1 MAKPTG
7 FLEYQR
13 VDNFSIKPQK
23 RILNFDEFHQ
33 SLNPSLRKQQGAR
46 CMNCGVPFCQS
57 AISIKGTV
65 SGCPLHNLIPEWNDE
80 IYRGNEKQALARLLK
95 TNCFPEFTGRV
106 CPALCEKAC
115 VCGLND
121 DPVTIKDNELYV
133 IETAFKNSL
142 IKANLP
148 SFRTGKKVAVIGS
161 GPAGLTVA
169 YQLNQKG
176 HEVTV
181 YEKEDRLGGLLMYG
195 IPNMKLD
202 KKIIE
207 RRIQLMKEEGIIFI
221 TNKNVGVDLTKEEL
235 LLNYDAIVLCCG
247 AKQARDLKVPGRNS
261 KGIYLAVD
269 FLASTTKA
277 LLDNTYEKGNYIS
290 AKDKHVVV
298 VGGGDTGND
307 CVATAI
313 RHGCISVTQLEMMP
327 QLPSTRTKEEPW
339 PQWPHVNKIDYGQE
353 ESMEIFHHDPRLYK
367 TTVKECIDE
376 KGQLKAVKIVNI
388 EINNGK
394 IIEVEG
400 SQKII
405 KADLLL
411 IAAGFTGIDLELKNT
426 FNLQTTAKNTIAT
439 KQFSYQTT
447 DDKIFVA
454 GDSRRGQSLVV
465 WAIMEGNE
473 CANEVNEYLMKDFDF
488 LPH

>member
-13 VDNFSIKPQK
+13 VDNYSIKPQQ

-133 IETAFKNSL
+133 IETAFKNGL

-207 RRIQLMKEEGIIFI
+207 RRIQLMKEEGITFI

-235 LLNYDAIVLCCG
+235 LLDYDAIVLCCG

-327 QLPSTRTKEEPW
+327 KLPSTRTKEEPW
-339 PQWPHVNKIDYGQE
+339 PQWPHINKIDYGQE
-353 ESMEIFHHDPRLYK
+353 ESIEIFHQDPRLYK

-388 EINNGK
+388 EIDNGK

-426 FNLQTTAKNTIAT
+426 FNLQTTVKNTIAT

-473 CANEVNEYLMKDFDF
+473 CANEVNEYLMKDFD
-488 LPH
+488 

>member
-13 VDNFSIKPQK
+13 VDNYSIKPQQ

-133 IETAFKNSL
+133 IETAFKNGL

-207 RRIQLMKEEGIIFI
+207 RRIQLMKEEGITFI
-221 TNKNVGVDLTKEEL
+221 TNKNVGVDFTKEEL
-235 LLNYDAIVLCCG
+235 LLDYDAIVLCCG

-339 PQWPHVNKIDYGQE
+339 PQWPHINKIDYGQE

-388 EINNGK
+388 EIDNGK

-426 FNLQTTAKNTIAT
+426 FNLQTTVKNTIAT
-439 KQFSYQTT
+439 KQFSYQTN

-473 CANEVNEYLMKDFDF
+473 CANEVNEYLMKDFD
-488 LPH
+488 

>member
-13 VDNFSIKPQK
+13 VDNYSIKPQQ

-121 DPVTIKDNELYV
+121 APVTIKDNELYV
-133 IETAFKNSL
+133 IETAFKNGL

-207 RRIQLMKEEGIIFI
+207 RRIQLMKEEGITFI

-235 LLNYDAIVLCCG
+235 LLDYDAIVLCCG

-339 PQWPHVNKIDYGQE
+339 PQWPHINKIDYGQE

-388 EINNGK
+388 EIDNGK

-426 FNLQTTAKNTIAT
+426 FNLQTTVKNTIAT
-439 KQFSYQTT
+439 KQFSYQTN

-473 CANEVNEYLMKDFDF
+473 CANEVNEYLMKDFD
-488 LPH
+488 

>member
-13 VDNFSIKPQK
+13 VDNYSIKPQQ

-133 IETAFKNSL
+133 IETAFKNGL

-207 RRIQLMKEEGIIFI
+207 RRIQLMKEEGITFI
-221 TNKNVGVDLTKEEL
+221 TNKNVGVDITKEEL
-235 LLNYDAIVLCCG
+235 LLDYDAIVLCCG

-313 RHGCISVTQLEMMP
+313 RRGCISVTQLEMMP

-339 PQWPHVNKIDYGQE
+339 PQWPHINKIDYGQE

-388 EINNGK
+388 EIDNGK

-426 FNLQTTAKNTIAT
+426 FNLQTTVKNTIAT

-473 CANEVNEYLMKDFDF
+473 CANEVNEYLMKDFD
-488 LPH
+488 

>member
-13 VDNFSIKPQK
+13 VDNYSIKPQQ

-133 IETAFKNSL
+133 IETAFKNGL

-148 SFRTGKKVAVIGS
+148 SFRTCKKVAVIGS

-207 RRIQLMKEEGIIFI
+207 RRIQLMKEEGITFI

-235 LLNYDAIVLCCG
+235 LLDYDAIVLCCG

-261 KGIYLAVD
+261 KGIHLAVD

-473 CANEVNEYLMKDFDF
+473 CANEVNEYLMKDFD
-488 LPH
+488 

>member
-13 VDNFSIKPQK
+13 VDNYSIKPQQ

-133 IETAFKNSL
+133 IETAFKNGL

-207 RRIQLMKEEGIIFI
+207 RRIQLMKEEGITFI
-221 TNKNVGVDLTKEEL
+221 TNKNVGVDITKEEL
-235 LLNYDAIVLCCG
+235 LLDYDAIVLCCG

-339 PQWPHVNKIDYGQE
+339 PQWPHINKIDYGQE

-388 EINNGK
+388 EIDNGK

-426 FNLQTTAKNTIAT
+426 FNLQTTVKNTIAT

-473 CANEVNEYLMKDFDF
+473 CANEVNEYLMKDFD
-488 LPH
+488 

>member
-13 VDNFSIKPQK
+13 VDNYSIKPQQ

-115 VCGLND
+115 VCGSND

-133 IETAFKNSL
+133 IETAFKNGL

-207 RRIQLMKEEGIIFI
+207 RRIQLMKEEGITFI

-235 LLNYDAIVLCCG
+235 LLDYDAIVLCCG

-339 PQWPHVNKIDYGQE
+339 PQWPHINKIDYGQE

-388 EINNGK
+388 EIDNGK

-426 FNLQTTAKNTIAT
+426 FNLQTTVKNTIAT
-439 KQFSYQTT
+439 KQFSYQTN

-473 CANEVNEYLMKDFDF
+473 CANEVNEYLMKDFD
-488 LPH
+488 

>member
-473 CANEVNEYLMKDFDF
+473 CANEVNEYLMKDFD
-488 LPH
+488 

>member
-13 VDNFSIKPQK
+13 VDNYSIKPQQ

-46 CMNCGVPFCQS
+46 CMNCGVPVCQS

-133 IETAFKNSL
+133 IETAFKNGL

-207 RRIQLMKEEGIIFI
+207 RRIQLMKEEGITFI
-221 TNKNVGVDLTKEEL
+221 TNKNVGVDITKEEL
-235 LLNYDAIVLCCG
+235 LLDYDAIVLCCG

-339 PQWPHVNKIDYGQE
+339 PQWPHINKIDYGQE
-353 ESMEIFHHDPRLYK
+353 ESIEIFHQDPRLYK

-388 EINNGK
+388 EIDNGK

-426 FNLQTTAKNTIAT
+426 FNLQTTVKNTIAT
-439 KQFSYQTT
+439 KQFSYQTN

-473 CANEVNEYLMKDFDF
+473 CANEVNEYLMKDFD
-488 LPH
+488 

>member
-13 VDNFSIKPQK
+13 VDNYSIKPQQ

-121 DPVTIKDNELYV
+121 DPVTIKDNELYI

-290 AKDKHVVV
+290 AKYKHVVV

-411 IAAGFTGIDLELKNT
+411 IAVGFTGIDLELKNT

-473 CANEVNEYLMKDFDF
+473 CANEVNEYLMKDFD
-488 LPH
+488 

>member
-13 VDNFSIKPQK
+13 VDNYSIKPQQ

-133 IETAFKNSL
+133 IETAFKNGL

-235 LLNYDAIVLCCG
+235 LLDYDAIVLCCG

-339 PQWPHVNKIDYGQE
+339 PQWPHINKIDYGQE
-353 ESMEIFHHDPRLYK
+353 ESIEIFHQDPRLYK

-388 EINNGK
+388 EIDNGK

-426 FNLQTTAKNTIAT
+426 FNLQTTVKNTIAT
-439 KQFSYQTT
+439 KQFSYQTN

-473 CANEVNEYLMKDFDF
+473 CANEVNEYLMKDFD
-488 LPH
+488 

>member
-13 VDNFSIKPQK
+13 VDNYFIKPQQ

-133 IETAFKNSL
+133 IETAFKNGL

-207 RRIQLMKEEGIIFI
+207 RRIQLMKEEGITFI

-235 LLNYDAIVLCCG
+235 LLDYDAIVLCCG

-339 PQWPHVNKIDYGQE
+339 PQWPHINKIDYGQE
-353 ESMEIFHHDPRLYK
+353 ESIEIFHQDPRLYK

-388 EINNGK
+388 EIDNGK

-426 FNLQTTAKNTIAT
+426 FNLQTTVKNTIAT
-439 KQFSYQTT
+439 KQFSYQTN

-473 CANEVNEYLMKDFDF
+473 CANEVNEYLMKDFD
-488 LPH
+488 

>member
-13 VDNFSIKPQK
+13 VDNYSIKPQQ

-133 IETAFKNSL
+133 IETAFKNGL

-207 RRIQLMKEEGIIFI
+207 RRIQLMKEEGITFI

-235 LLNYDAIVLCCG
+235 LLDYDAIVLCCG

-339 PQWPHVNKIDYGQE
+339 PQWPHINKIDYGQE
-353 ESMEIFHHDPRLYK
+353 ESIEIFHHDPRLYK

-388 EINNGK
+388 EIDNGK

-426 FNLQTTAKNTIAT
+426 FNLQTTVKNTIAT
-439 KQFSYQTT
+439 KQFSYQTN

-473 CANEVNEYLMKDFDF
+473 CANEVNEYLMKDFD
-488 LPH
+488 

>member
-13 VDNFSIKPQK
+13 VDNYSIKPQQ

-121 DPVTIKDNELYV
+121 DPVTIKDNELYI

-207 RRIQLMKEEGIIFI
+207 RRIQLMKEEGITFI
-221 TNKNVGVDLTKEEL
+221 TNKNVGVDITKEEL
-235 LLNYDAIVLCCG
+235 LLDYDAIVLCCG

-339 PQWPHVNKIDYGQE
+339 PQWPHINKIDYGQE
-353 ESMEIFHHDPRLYK
+353 ESIEIFHQDPRLYK

-388 EINNGK
+388 EIDNGK

-426 FNLQTTAKNTIAT
+426 FNLQTTVKNTIAT
-439 KQFSYQTT
+439 KQFSYQTN

-473 CANEVNEYLMKDFDF
+473 CANEVNEYLMKDFD
-488 LPH
+488 

>member
-13 VDNFSIKPQK
+13 VDNYSIKPQQ

-121 DPVTIKDNELYV
+121 DPVTIKDNELYI

-394 IIEVEG
+394 ILEVEG

-473 CANEVNEYLMKDFDF
+473 CANEVNEYLMKDFD
-488 LPH
+488 

>member
-13 VDNFSIKPQK
+13 VDNYSIKPQQ

-473 CANEVNEYLMKDFDF
+473 CANEVNEYLMKDFD
-488 LPH
+488 

>member
-121 DPVTIKDNELYV
+121 DPVTIKDNELYI

-148 SFRTGKKVAVIGS
+148 SFRTGKKVVVIGS

-261 KGIYLAVD
+261 KGIHLAVD

-473 CANEVNEYLMKDFDF
+473 CANEVNEYLMKDFD
-488 LPH
+488 

>member
-13 VDNFSIKPQK
+13 VDNYSIKPQQ

-133 IETAFKNSL
+133 IETAFKNGL

-207 RRIQLMKEEGIIFI
+207 RRIQLMKEEGTTFI

-235 LLNYDAIVLCCG
+235 LLDYDAIVLCCG

-339 PQWPHVNKIDYGQE
+339 PQWPHINKIDYGQE

-388 EINNGK
+388 EIDNGK

-426 FNLQTTAKNTIAT
+426 FNLQTTVKNTIAT
-439 KQFSYQTT
+439 KQFSYQTN

-473 CANEVNEYLMKDFDF
+473 CANEVNEYLMKDFD
-488 LPH
+488 